1 MITADKHLEICLIL
15 LLINYMQ
22 MKTMKE
28 YFHHLE

>member
-15 LLINYMQ
+15 LRINYMQ